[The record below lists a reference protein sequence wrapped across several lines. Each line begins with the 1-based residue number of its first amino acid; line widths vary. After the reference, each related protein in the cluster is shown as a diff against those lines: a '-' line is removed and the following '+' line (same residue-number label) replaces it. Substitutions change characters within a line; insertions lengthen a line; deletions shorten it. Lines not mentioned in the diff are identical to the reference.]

1 MTRRENAIRR
11 RHPRVPKQTRQTGIG
26 QSICIHHISDL
37 ISRVFSAFLKREAS
51 PSPSSWERDHFPT
64 LRLRSY
70 TYQHLCFPL
79 YHFVTSLSLSLSLD
93 PFIFLSPRFL
103 SFWMHRR
110 IRPHF
115 CSLYGP
121 AIPCVHRGKRTKK
134 NEHGMESLAT
144 HPRLILLFS
153 LSLSFTLES
162 HRLP

>member
-79 YHFVTSLSLSLSLD
+79 YHFVTSLSLSLC
-93 PFIFLSPRFL
+93 LSTLL
-103 SFWMHRR
+103 SFY
-110 IRPHF
+110 P
-115 CSLYGP
+115 
-121 AIPCVHRGKRTKK
+121 
-134 NEHGMESLAT
+134 LA
-144 HPRLILLFS
+144 FS
-153 LSLSFTLES
+153 LSGCIDASVLTFAPSMV
-162 HRLP
+162 RLFPVYTGEKERRKTSMGWKVLPLIHG